1 MILVANQT
9 LRSTLSSADLEQIQ
23 LLLHRE
29 TEMLDKGQ
37 FDEWLKLFAEQCTYW
52 LPATPEQT
60 DPLTHVSLFYEN
72 RDLMETR
79 VARLQDGSA
88 HALADPL
95 RTSHVTGPLTVEGT
109 DNDSG
114 DIIVGSR
121 FLMTEY
127 QRDEQR
133 QFAGSYTYHLRRIND
148 VFRISLKRVDL
159 INCDSVFEPLQV
171 YI

>member
-60 DPLTHVSLFYEN
+60 DPLTHVSLFYED

-79 VARLQDGSA
+79 VARLQDSSA

-95 RTSHVTGPLTVEGT
+95 RTSHVAGPLTVEGT
-109 DNDSG
+109 DNDNG
-114 DIIVGSR
+114 DIIVSAR